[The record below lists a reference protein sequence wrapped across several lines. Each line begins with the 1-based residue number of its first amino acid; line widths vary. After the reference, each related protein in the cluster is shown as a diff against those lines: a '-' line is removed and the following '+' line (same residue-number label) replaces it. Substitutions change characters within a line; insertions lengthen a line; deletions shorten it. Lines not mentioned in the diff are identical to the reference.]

1 MNIVETNMATNF
13 QLSPGKD
20 FEVGIG
26 HDRYATL
33 KETLTENKHTLDS
46 NQAMNLLE
54 AVKIE
59 WNGEWQTEWSVV
71 YNLSD
76 FSVEIVNDMNYGNVH
91 RFSKE

>member
-1 MNIVETNMATNF
+1 
-13 QLSPGKD
+13 
-20 FEVGIG
+20 
-26 HDRYATL
+26 
-33 KETLTENKHTLDS
+33 
-46 NQAMNLLE
+46 MNLLE

-59 WNGEWQTEWSVV
+59 WNGEWQTEWFVV